1 MKATQRYL
9 VTWEIDIYADSPR
22 EAAEKAWGHMRAP
35 DSTANVFTIL
45 NKDGD
50 KIIVDLLEEQQP

>member
-1 MKATQRYL
+1 MQHRYL

-22 EAAEKAWGHMRAP
+22 EAAEKAWDHMRHP
-35 DSTANVFTIL
+35 FSTANVFTVI

-50 KIIVDLLEEQQP
+50 TIIVDLLEEQQP